1 MSPRLIFE
9 QELEVLKTA
18 VAEMG
23 ERVEISYDR
32 LVYAING
39 NDRETLQQ
47 LLDIDRVIMDMQ
59 RSIEA
64 KCLLLLTKQQP
75 VARDLRTVSAA
86 LKVVTDIERI
96 GDHVTDMSELFLRL
110 DRIFDLVNQEKVIY
124 AMMEEAKVMLHQAV
138 EAFVEGRLDVA
149 EDVIMQ
155 DDIVDNYFNQVKDDM
170 MLAIKM
176 ESPDADKIVDFL
188 IIAKYL
194 ENIGDHAV
202 NIAE

>member
-9 QELEVLKTA
+9 QELELLKTA

-39 NDRETLQQ
+39 NDRETLMQ

-75 VARDLRTVSAA
+75 VARDLRTVSAS

-110 DRIFDLVNQEKVIY
+110 DRIFDLVNQEKIIY

-155 DDIVDNYFNQVKDDM
+155 DDIVD
-170 MLAIKM
+170 
-176 ESPDADKIVDFL
+176 KIGRAHV
-188 IIAKYL
+188 
-194 ENIGDHAV
+194 
-202 NIAE
+202 